1 MINANYALQ
10 AGLNPAHDSI
20 ALEAK
25 SSPFGNV
32 VVVRD
37 GDEAKPEFQKLK
49 AAITSPEVKSLRC
62 CCSSADLAEPLA
74 FRCRRFSLGV
84 PAAFV

>member
-1 MINANYALQ
+1 MIPSRLK
-10 AGLNPAHDSI
+10 L
-20 ALEAK
+20 K

-49 AAITSPEVKSLRC
+49 AAITSPEVKKFIEEKYKGRRDPGFLIGRLPKVIE
-62 CCSSADLAEPLA
+62 SALL
-74 FRCRRFSLGV
+74 L
-84 PAAFV
+84 